1 MNVEIFMIQ
10 TIIKSI
16 TFEEFLE
23 WYPDG
28 KGRFELRN
36 GVIVELNPKGEHKE
50 VTGFLI
56 RKINVEIDRLNLPY
70 VTP

>member
-1 MNVEIFMIQ
+1 MNGDFFMIQ
-10 TIIKSI
+10 TTIKSI

-23 WYPDG
+23 GYPDG

-36 GVIVELNPKGEHKE
+36 GVIVEMNQNGEPEE

-56 RKINVEIDRLNLPY
+56 RKINVELT
-70 VTP
+70 V

>member
-28 KGRFELRN
+28 KGRFDLRN
-36 GVIVELNPKGEHKE
+36 GVIVEMNPNGCHEE
-50 VTGFLI
+50 VTGFII
-56 RKINVEIDRLNLPY
+56 RKINLEIDRLNLPY